1 MIQDSVSLSPER
13 DAGEADPDK
22 HAQGRLIAQLD
33 PAVLGNV
40 SVELG
45 ASLGRGKLTMHR
57 LANLA
62 RDEIIALDT
71 PLNGMVELSLNGLP
85 VARGELVAVGDQFG
99 VRISEILVRK
109 A

>member
-1 MIQDSVSLSPER
+1 
-13 DAGEADPDK
+13 
-22 HAQGRLIAQLD
+22 
-33 PAVLGNV
+33 
-40 SVELG
+40 
-45 ASLGRGKLTMHR
+45 MHR

-62 RDEIIALDT
+62 RDDIIALDT
-71 PLNGMVELSLNGLP
+71 PLNGMVELSLNGLT